1 MQRKFIQIV
10 IQTKDLSVE
19 LDIPRICV
27 LKYLLIYGR
36 FQLLRLY
43 SYSDWWKNMD
53 QWWNDFVSG
62 KSNYSQETCLS
73 VILFT
78 TNPTWTGLGADPWLS
93 SEKPAINLVSYN
105 IARVGPWKPF
115 IRLRS

>member
-43 SYSDWWKNMD
+43 SYSD
-53 QWWNDFVSG
+53 
-62 KSNYSQETCLS
+62 
-73 VILFT
+73 
-78 TNPTWTGLGADPWLS
+78 
-93 SEKPAINLVSYN
+93 
-105 IARVGPWKPF
+105 
-115 IRLRS
+115 